1 MKKRD
6 KWVIDADIARSSGTT
21 EHPVS
26 KSCREFLDFIR
37 DQGYFVVMN
46 AALSS
51 EWNQHH
57 SIYAKRWLAS
67 MYARKQVIRHED
79 GGFNFEQ
86 KIISSSLS
94 DVQKDAALKD
104 MHLLNASRNH
114 GKTIASGDNTAR
126 EIYVVLAISYREIAD
141 FFWVNPKNESQM
153 LIEYISNSKSS
164 KAEWYLSKGYHD
176 R

>member
-1 MKKRD
+1 M
-6 KWVIDADIARSSGTT
+6 
-21 EHPVS
+21 
-26 KSCREFLDFIR
+26 
-37 DQGYFVVMN
+37 
-46 AALSS
+46 
-51 EWNQHH
+51 
-57 SIYAKRWLAS
+57 
-67 MYARKQVIRHED
+67 
-79 GGFNFEQ
+79 
-86 KIISSSLS
+86 S